1 MSTSQNPL
9 RVLWLCVLGLVAVL
23 AVAGCGSSSDSES
36 SDEVTSIG
44 KTEGALNLI
53 AWAGYAEDGSTDP
66 AYDWVSGFEKKTGCQ
81 VKTKTASTS
90 DEMVQLMR
98 TGQYDGVSA
107 SGDASVRLMAGGNVS
122 PIDMSILSNYA
133 DINPSLKDQPYN
145 SEDGKN
151 YGMPHGWG
159 ANVLLYNTDDV
170 KPAPTSWG
178 AVFDEKEASKY
189 KGKITAPD
197 NPIYIADAAVY
208 LKATQPDLGIG
219 NPYELNEEQFTAAV
233 DLLKAQNANVGEY
246 WPDATK
252 NISSYTNGDS
262 VIGSSW
268 QYQTSTLE
276 ADGQP
281 VSSTLPEEGTT
292 GWSDTWMLSSEAAN
306 PNCML
311 EWMNWMA
318 SPETQAQ
325 VAGWFGEAPAN
336 LKACDVDKAAKENCK
351 TYHADDTAYYD
362 KIAFWQTPVS
372 ECGDDGGS
380 GGGSDCK
387 TYDDWVQAWTEIK
400 G

>member
-1 MSTSQNPL
+1 MNASHPNPV
-9 RVLWLCVLGLVAVL
+9 RVIWLCVLSLFAVL
-23 AVAGCGSSSDSES
+23 VVAGCGGSSSDSS

-44 KTEGALNLI
+44 KTEGNLNLI
-53 AWAGYAEDGSTDP
+53 AWAGYAEDGSTDKTV
-66 AYDWVSGFEKKTGCQ
+66 DWVSGFEKQTGCK
-81 VKTKTASTS
+81 VATKTASTS

-107 SGDASVRLMAGGNVS
+107 SGDASVRLIAGGDVDA
-122 PIDMSILSNYA
+122 IDMSILSNYA
-133 DINPSLKDQPYN
+133 DINPSLKDADYN
-145 SEDGKN
+145 SADGKN

-159 ANVLLYNTDDV
+159 ANVLLFNTDEV
-170 KPAPTSWG
+170 SPAPTSWG
-178 AVFDEKEASKY
+178 SVFDPAEASKFA
-189 KGKITAPD
+189 GKITAPD

-208 LKATQPDLGIG
+208 LKTHQPDLGIDD
-219 NPYELNEEQFTAAV
+219 PYELDETQFNAAV
-233 DLLKAQNANVGEY
+233 DLLKEQNKNIGEY

-268 QYQTSTLE
+268 QYQTSALE
-276 ADGQP
+276 GAGEP
-281 VSSTLPEEGTT
+281 VSSDLPEEGTT

-318 SPETQAQ
+318 SPETQAS
-325 VAGWFGEAPAN
+325 VAEWFGEAPAN
-336 LKACDVDKAAKENCK
+336 LAACEMTTDKKHCD
-351 TYHADDTAYYD
+351 TYHAADQAYYD
-362 KIAFWQTPVS
+362 QISFWKTPVS
-372 ECGDDGGS
+372 DCGDDRGTE
-380 GGGSDCK
+380 CK

>member
-1 MSTSQNPL
+1 MNLSHSNPL
-9 RVLWLCVLGLVAVL
+9 RVAWLCVLGLFAVL
-23 AVAGCGSSSDSES
+23 VVAGCGSSSDSES

-53 AWAGYAEDGSTDP
+53 AWAGYAEDGSTDKKV
-66 AYDWVSGFEKKTGCQ
+66 DWVSGFQDKTGCQ
-81 VKTKTASTS
+81 VSTKTASTS
-90 DEMVQLMR
+90 DEMVKLMR

-107 SGDASVRLMAGGNVS
+107 SGDASVRLIEGGDVDA
-122 PIDMSILSNYA
+122 IDMSILSNYA
-133 DINPSLKDQPYN
+133 DVNPSLKDQPYN
-145 SEDGKN
+145 TIDGKN

-170 KPAPTSWG
+170 KPTPTSWG
-178 AVFDEKEASKY
+178 AVFDEKEAAKY
-189 KGKITAPD
+189 SGKITAPD

-208 LKATQPDLGIG
+208 LKATQPDLGID
-219 NPYELNEEQFTAAV
+219 NPYELDEDQFNAAV
-233 DLLKAQNANVGEY
+233 DLLKEQNKNVGEY

-268 QYQTSTLE
+268 QYQTSALE
-276 ADGQP
+276 AAGEP
-281 VSSTLPEEGTT
+281 VSSELPDEGTT
-292 GWSDTWMLSSEAAN
+292 GWSDTWMLSSEAEH

-325 VAGWFGEAPAN
+325 VAEWFGEAPAN
-336 LKACDVDKAAKENCK
+336 LKACDMTTAKDHCK

-372 ECGDDGGS
+372 DCGDDRGEE
-380 GGGSDCK
+380 CK

>member
-1 MSTSQNPL
+1 MKTPQSKPVWVAWL
-9 RVLWLCVLGLVAVL
+9 LVLSLFGALF
-23 AVAGCGSSSDSES
+23 VAGCGSSSDDSS

-44 KTEGALNLI
+44 KTEGAVNLI
-53 AWAGYAEDGSTDP
+53 AWAGYAEDGSTDK
-66 AYDWVSGFEKKTGCQ
+66 AYDWVTPFQDKTGCQ
-81 VKTKTASTS
+81 VSTKTASTS
-90 DEMVQLMR
+90 DEMVKLMR

-107 SGDASVRLMAGGNVS
+107 SGDASVRLMEGGDVEA
-122 PIDMSILSNYA
+122 IDMSILSNYA
-133 DINPSLKDQPYN
+133 DINPDLKDQPYN
-145 SEDGKN
+145 SKDGMN

-159 ANVLLYNTDDV
+159 ANVLLYNTDVV
-170 KPAPTSWG
+170 KPAPTSWSS
-178 AVFDEKEASKY
+178 VFDEKEAAKY
-189 KGKITAPD
+189 SGKITAPD

-208 LKATQPDLGIG
+208 LKATQPDLGID
-219 NPYELNEEQFTAAV
+219 NPYELTEDQFNAAV
-233 DLLKAQNANVGEY
+233 DLLKAQNKNIGEY

-268 QYQTSTLE
+268 QYQTNTLQ

-281 VSSTLPEEGTT
+281 ADATLPDEGST

-318 SPETQAQ
+318 SPDTQAQ
-325 VAGWFGEAPAN
+325 VAEWFGEAPAN
-336 LKACDVDKAAKENCK
+336 LKACDVSAAAKSNCEAYHAEDKAYFN
-351 TYHADDTAYYD
+351 
-362 KIAFWQTPVS
+362 KIAFWQTPIS
-372 ECGDDGGS
+372 DCGDGE
-380 GGGSDCK
+380 GSDCK

>member
-1 MSTSQNPL
+1 MKTPQSKPVWVAWL
-9 RVLWLCVLGLVAVL
+9 LVLSLFGALF
-23 AVAGCGSSSDSES
+23 VAGCGSSSDDSS

-44 KTEGALNLI
+44 KTEGELNLI

-66 AYDWVSGFEKKTGCQ
+66 EVDWVTDFTKQTGCK
-81 VKTKTASTS
+81 VNTKTASTS

-107 SGDASVRLMAGGNVS
+107 SGDASVRLIEGGDVEA
-122 PIDMSILSNYA
+122 IDMSILSNYK
-133 DINPSLKDQPYN
+133 DVNPSLKDQPYN
-145 SEDGKN
+145 TVDGKN

-159 ANVLLYNTDDV
+159 ANVLLYNTDEV
-170 KPAPTSWG
+170 KPTPTSWSS
-178 AVFDEKEASKY
+178 VFDEKEAAKY
-189 KGKITAPD
+189 SGKITAPD

-208 LKATQPDLGIG
+208 LKTHQPDLGID
-219 NPYELNEEQFTAAV
+219 NPYELDEDQFNAAV
-233 DLLKAQNANVGEY
+233 DLLKAQNKNIGEY

-268 QYQTSTLE
+268 QYQTNTLQ

-281 VSSTLPEEGTT
+281 AEATLPDEGST

-336 LKACDVDKAAKENCK
+336 LKACGIDKASQANCD
-351 TYHADDTAYYD
+351 TYHAEDTAYYD

-372 ECGDDGGS
+372 DCGDDRGTE
-380 GGGSDCK
+380 CK

>member
-1 MSTSQNPL
+1 MNSKSKP
-9 RVLWLCVLGLVAVL
+9 VWVSWLLVLGLFGAL
-23 AVAGCGSSSDSES
+23 FVAGCGSSNDSSS

-53 AWAGYAEDGSTDP
+53 AWAGYAEDGSTDKTV
-66 AYDWVSGFEKKTGCQ
+66 DWVTPFEKQTGCQ

-107 SGDASVRLMAGGNVS
+107 SGDASVRLMAGGNVV
-122 PIDMSILSNYA
+122 PIDMNILSNYK

-145 SEDGKN
+145 TQDGKN

-159 ANVLLYNTDDV
+159 ANVLLYNTDAV
-170 KPAPTSWG
+170 SPAPTSWG
-178 AVFDEKEASKY
+178 SVFDEKEAAKY
-189 KGKITAPD
+189 SGKITAPD

-208 LKATQPDLGIG
+208 LKAHQPDLGID
-219 NPYELNEEQFTAAV
+219 NPYELTEDQFNAAV
-233 DLLKAQNANVGEY
+233 DLLKTQNKNIGEY

-281 VSSTLPEEGTT
+281 VDSTLPEEGTT
-292 GWSDTWMLSSEAAN
+292 GWSDTWMLSNEAAH

-318 SPETQAQ
+318 SPETQVQ

-336 LKACDVDKAAKENCK
+336 LKSCSASKDAQANCD
-351 TYHADDTAYYD
+351 TYHAEDKAYYD

-372 ECGDDGGS
+372 DCGDGS
-380 GGGSDCK
+380 SDCK
-387 TYDDWVQAWTEIK
+387 TYDDWVQAWTDIK